1 MPVPTVLAN
10 CTLCSR
16 QLIFTP
22 QTPYL
27 KCAACSTTNYHPNP
41 DQLSGAVQPAG
52 KPANAQLQKAHAYRA
67 QCRYD
72 KAEQLY
78 TLFIANN
85 PESDVLHEAHWGL
98 AMCRFGV
105 EYVED
110 SLTKEI
116 LPTAH
121 FTASSALQDDFDYEL
136 ACSLAPEEIRSTYME
151 NARYIDQVQ
160 DRIRH
165 LIYNMKP
172 FDIFL
177 CYKHS
182 DPDVPGHNT
191 VDYNHAQEWY
201 TELKDLGYNVF
212 FADKTL
218 KEYTGTDYEAMVYY
232 ALSTSRVMLLFC
244 SKTAYLSTPWVR
256 SEWSRFIL
264 MSKKDPGKLLM
275 PLLYGVAPSDL
286 PSVISANNRNQVLDM
301 QDSFASKNLIV
312 SIANHLGTALPDVAP
327 ELENALSALQRC
339 DWDTASEVLN
349 SVSSKIKAEEQRS
362 EYSDLCLYKLL
373 LKLHLHSP
381 EALIHCQEPFTDT
394 QEWDQ
399 ARQYA
404 TEARRTFLDKLVPD
418 RTVFAKRA
426 LQNVQEAL
434 VDKRWEDASRAL
446 DTAIRYIDS
455 KARPDDFAMTSI
467 CRLMIRYQLSN
478 PAELARCGKPV
489 EGTSEWQTALASA
502 SPAFKEKMQ
511 SWAFDLHATL
521 QRMGIVARYN
531 TDKTQAILGAN
542 CVKDKAVTT
551 LNLPEGVVTI
561 EQDAFKGCHELRS
574 LHLPRSLR
582 SIAHGAIDCS
592 RPDFRVELY
601 DNTPLTSNPFVRPG
615 VSSITLIATESPT
628 LMISDDML
636 LQIAGNGSRAL
647 IVPLSGNPKVTVAG
661 NVSIIRPYAFS
672 DASSKAPANVVLSP
686 SVRFI
691 ETAAFANASCL
702 KSITLP
708 KKLQSIGASAF
719 ANCTGLQEI
728 VLPESL
734 TSLGE
739 AAFSGCTAL
748 SRATVYAKLPQ
759 LSPSAFS
766 GCISLKTV
774 ELPDSLPVLGDMAFQ
789 NCTALTKLRLPGSL
803 TAIGKSAFN
812 GCSSLTDLTI
822 PKGITTL
829 SDSVLMGCSSLRS
842 VSFAGTIRYVSQRAF
857 DGCSSLQRLDF
868 PQGLL
873 EIGNLAFHNCSALKR
888 LTLPDSANT
897 FGYSIMAGVN
907 SSVPIHAPANSS
919 AARWAKAEQHLLN
932 PSPFN
937 SKRGMLL
944 RLLLLPL
951 RTAVIL
957 LPVLILLFVAG
968 YFLRNTSPVSDIISA
983 YQGGIVNHRSISA
996 DSITGQEYIAAFPSY
1011 AEGDGIAG
1019 VWNYCRNDLIVPTFT
1034 IPSSTPLDI
1043 GIMVCSGVCAVLL
1056 LIYII
1061 DSVRFV
1067 LFRRK
1072 PKANRRA

>member
-1 MPVPTVLAN
+1 MPIPTVLAN

-27 KCAACSTTNYHPNP
+27 KCAACSTTNYHPSP
-41 DQLSGAVQPAG
+41 DQLSGEVAPAG

-67 QCRYD
+67 KRLYD

-78 TLFIANN
+78 TLFIADN
-85 PESDVLHEAHWGL
+85 PDSDVLHEAHWGL

-110 SLTKEI
+110 SLTKKI
-116 LPTAH
+116 LPTVN
-121 FTASSALQDDFDYEL
+121 FTSPDALQDDFDYEQ

-165 LIYNMKP
+165 LSHNMKP

-182 DPDVPGHNT
+182 DPDLPGHNT
-191 VDYNHAQEWY
+191 VDYNHAQDWY
-201 TELKDLGYNVF
+201 AELKSLGYNVF

-218 KEYTGTDYEAMVYY
+218 REYTGADYEAKIYY

-244 SKTAYLSTPWVR
+244 SQTAYLSTPWVR

-264 MSKKDPGKLLM
+264 MSKRDPQKLLM

-301 QDSFASKNLIV
+301 RDSFASKNLIS

-327 ELENALSALQRC
+327 ELDKALSALRRR
-339 DWDTASEVLN
+339 DWDTAGEALN
-349 SVSSKIKAEEQRS
+349 SAGQIIKADEQRS
-362 EYSDLCLYKLL
+362 EYSDLCLYRLL

-399 ARQYA
+399 ARRYA
-404 TEARRTFLDKLVPD
+404 TEARRASLDKLVPD
-418 RTVFAKRA
+418 RSVFANRA

-467 CRLMIRYQLSN
+467 YRLLIRYELSN
-478 PAELARCGKPV
+478 AAELARCGKPV
-489 EGTSEWQTALASA
+489 EGTEEWQTALAGA
-502 SPAFKEKMQ
+502 SPTFQAKMQ

-521 QRMGIVARYN
+521 QRMGIKARYN
-531 TDKTQAILGAN
+531 ADKTQAILGAN
-542 CVKDKAVTT
+542 CVKNQAVTA
-551 LNLPEGVVTI
+551 LSLPEGVVAI
-561 EQDAFKGCHELRS
+561 EQDAFKNCQELRS

-592 RPDFRVELY
+592 RPDFRVKLY

-615 VSSITLIATESPT
+615 VSSITLIATEAPT
-628 LMISDDML
+628 LMIADDML
-636 LQIAGNGSRAL
+636 LQIADNGSRAL
-647 IVPLSGNPKVTVAG
+647 IVPLSGKPKVTVSG

-672 DASSKAPANVVLSP
+672 DSSPKAPANVVLSP

-748 SRATVYAKLPQ
+748 SRATIYAKLPQ
-759 LSPSAFS
+759 LSPSTFS

-774 ELPDSLPVLGDMAFQ
+774 DLPDSLPVIGDMAFL
-789 NCTALTKLRLPGSL
+789 NCSALMKLRLPGSL

-822 PKGITTL
+822 PKGVTVLPESVCMGCNALRNVSLTGTITT
-829 SDSVLMGCSSLRS
+829 
-842 VSFAGTIRYVSQRAF
+842 VSNNAF
-857 DGCSSLQRLDF
+857 DGCSSLKRLDF
-868 PQGLL
+868 PQGLQ
-873 EIGNLAFHNCSALKR
+873 EIGNRAFHNCFELKH
-888 LTLPDSANT
+888 LTLPDSVST
-897 FGYSIMAGVN
+897 FGYRIAGCSTAVF
-907 SSVPIHAPANSS
+907 APANSA
-919 AARWAKAEQHLLN
+919 AARWAASEGHPLN

-968 YFLRNTSPVSDIISA
+968 YFLRDTSPVSDIISA

-996 DSITGQEYIAAFPSY
+996 DSITGQEYIAAFPRHE
-1011 AEGDGIAG
+1011 EGDGIAG

-1034 IPSSTPLDI
+1034 IPSSPPLDI

-1072 PKANRRA
+1072 PKAKRRA